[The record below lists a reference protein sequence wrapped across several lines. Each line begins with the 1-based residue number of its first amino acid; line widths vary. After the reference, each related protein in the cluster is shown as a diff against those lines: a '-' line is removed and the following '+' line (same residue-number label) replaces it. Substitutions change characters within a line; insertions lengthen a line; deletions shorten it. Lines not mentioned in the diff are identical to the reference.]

1 MYKECQAA
9 EVIATPKD
17 CQGAAKQRPEAP
29 RSSLIYRA
37 RDLDPKP
44 QDRELK
50 PQDLL
55 ELNASFVMQAST
67 KTLTACGV

>member
-29 RSSLIYRA
+29 RSKLII
-37 RDLDPKP
+37 
-44 QDRELK
+44 
-50 PQDLL
+50 
-55 ELNASFVMQAST
+55 
-67 KTLTACGV
+67 